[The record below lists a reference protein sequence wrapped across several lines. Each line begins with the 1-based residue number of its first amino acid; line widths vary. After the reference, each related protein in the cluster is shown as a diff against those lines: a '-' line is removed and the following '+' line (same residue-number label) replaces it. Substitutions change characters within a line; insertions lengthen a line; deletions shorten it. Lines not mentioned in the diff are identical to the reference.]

1 MQIGLMIF
9 LKENVAQYVSH
20 GYAGRNSG
28 SHLGFSSGATNDSN
42 VNDDGDNDDNNR
54 DDDDDARDLFWHKKF
69 NRRKL
74 LLCTVSALE
83 LYYNNYIYKQPCM
96 ILYNIRMQWLNEIL
110 NGY

>member
-28 SHLGFSSGATNDSN
+28 SHLDYSSGATNDSN
-42 VNDDGDNDDNNR
+42 VNNDGYNDDSNG
-54 DDDDDARDLFWHKKF
+54 DDDDYAGDSFWHKKF
-69 NRRKL
+69 DCRKL
-74 LLCTVSALE
+74 LLFTAGALV

-96 ILYNIRMQWLNEIL
+96 ILYNTEMQWLNEIL
-110 NGY
+110 NEH